1 MKKTSKTDFAN
12 KKLIIFDL
20 DGTLTKSKAPM
31 DAKIAGLL
39 NKLLERKMVAVI
51 GGGRY
56 KQFQD
61 QFIQKLKT
69 PKSLLKHLFLFP
81 TTSMAFYRFTNGKW
95 HLVYAHYLSAAQ
107 KKKLMKVF
115 HIAFKKHGYKPP
127 VKPYG
132 EIIEDRGSQITFSAI
147 GQDPPKSKKG
157 YAEYLAG
164 KERWNREQDIRPQ
177 MMKTMRK
184 YLRGFEIKR
193 GGLTSIDVTK
203 KGIDKAYGVRQI
215 KKALRIQI
223 KDMLFVGD
231 AIYPG
236 GNDYAAIKTGVDY
249 VKVSGPEQTSKI
261 IKSLIEK

>member
-1 MKKTSKTDFAN
+1 MKKISKIDFAD

-31 DAKIAGLL
+31 DLKMAGLL
-39 NKLLERKMVAVI
+39 NKLLEKKMVAVI

-61 QFIQKLKT
+61 QFIGKLKT
-69 PKSLLKHLFLFP
+69 PKALLKNLFLFP

-95 HLVYAHYLSAAQ
+95 QLIYADYFNQAQ
-107 KKKLMKVF
+107 KKKIMEAFK
-115 HIAFKKHGYKPP
+115 IAFRHHGYKPP
-127 VKPYG
+127 KKPYG
-132 EIIEDRGSQITFSAI
+132 EIIEDRDSQITFSAI
-147 GQDPPKSKKG
+147 GQDPPKSEKG
-157 YAEYLAG
+157 YEEYLRA
-164 KERWNREQDIRPQ
+164 KEKWNKEEDIRPQ

-184 YLRGFEIKR
+184 YLPDFEVNR

-203 KGIDKAYGVRQI
+203 KGIDKAFGVRQI
-215 KKALRIQI
+215 KKALGIQI
-223 KDMLFVGD
+223 KDMVFIGD

-236 GNDYAAIKTGVDY
+236 GNDYAAIKTGVEY
-249 VKVSGPEQTSKI
+249 VKVSGPEQTKEI